1 MHLPDITSCLYHI
14 TTDTYFLHVLQFDLL
29 LQISFFGIALF
40 ADIIKNLVTKLIFVR
55 HTHEGGEQV
64 TDFQEVYNLY
74 FRDVYRYA
82 LSLCRNELVAEEITQ
97 ETFYKALDK
106 LGSFDGKCK
115 VSVWLCQIAKNT
127 YISMCRK
134 DKHLDPCADTTLIPC
149 VGSIEDRFCDQE
161 TAFAIHKV
169 LHTLEEPYKEVFS
182 LRTFG
187 ELSFKQIAELFG
199 RTETWAR
206 VTYHRARLKIKE
218 ELK

>member
-1 MHLPDITSCLYHI
+1 M
-14 TTDTYFLHVLQFDLL
+14 
-29 LQISFFGIALF
+29 
-40 ADIIKNLVTKLIFVR
+40 R
-55 HTHEGGEQV
+55 HMGEGGEKV
-64 TDFQEVYNLY
+64 TNFQEVYSLY

-82 LSLCRNELVAEEITQ
+82 LSLCRNESVAEEITQ
-97 ETFYKALDK
+97 ETFYKALGK
-106 LGSFDGKCK
+106 LESFDGKCK

-134 DKHLDPCADTTLIPC
+134 DKHLDANADMAMLHDN
-149 VGSIEDRFCDQE
+149 GSVEDYFCDQE

-169 LHTLEEPYKEVFS
+169 LHALDEPYKEVFS

-187 ELSFKQIAELFG
+187 ELSFKRIAELFG
-199 RTETWAR
+199 KTETWAR

>member
-1 MHLPDITSCLYHI
+1 M
-14 TTDTYFLHVLQFDLL
+14 
-29 LQISFFGIALF
+29 
-40 ADIIKNLVTKLIFVR
+40 
-55 HTHEGGEQV
+55 
-64 TDFQEVYNLY
+64 TDFQEVYSLY
-74 FRDVYRYA
+74 FRDVYRYT
-82 LSLCRNELVAEEITQ
+82 LSLCRNESVAEEITQ
-97 ETFYKALDK
+97 ETFYKALEK
-106 LGSFDGKCK
+106 LDSFDGKCK

-134 DKHLDPCADTTLIPC
+134 DKRLAPGTDTALLPSD
-149 VGSIEDRFCDQE
+149 GNIEERFFDRE

-199 RTETWAR
+199 RTEAWAR

>member
-1 MHLPDITSCLYHI
+1 M
-14 TTDTYFLHVLQFDLL
+14 
-29 LQISFFGIALF
+29 
-40 ADIIKNLVTKLIFVR
+40 
-55 HTHEGGEQV
+55 
-64 TDFQEVYNLY
+64 TDFQEVYDLY

-82 LSLCRNELVAEEITQ
+82 LSLCRNESVAEEITQ
-97 ETFYKALDK
+97 ETFYKALSKID
-106 LGSFDGKCK
+106 SFDGKCK

-134 DKHLDPCADTTLIPC
+134 NKHLDPSADLTRLTYDE
-149 VGSIEDRFCDQE
+149 SIEDQFCDQE
-161 TAFAIHKV
+161 TVFKIHTV
-169 LHTLEEPYKEVFS
+169 LHHLEEPYKEVFS

-199 RTETWAR
+199 KTESWAR